1 MDIETLR
8 RLVLARHLYELG
20 LASSRTANDMHLFSA
35 ANLFQDAIEAFLL
48 AVADH
53 VGAGIDQNTKF
64 DKYFVVINDKISPK
78 ELPFKSKIIRLNRIR
93 VDSKHYGIQPDRDE
107 CTRLSI
113 AIREFFDE
121 VCSSVFGVPFSSVSA
136 IDLLKDG
143 DTKTELLRAKE
154 FLENGALEECA
165 ISCRKALYLE
175 IERDYDIS
183 AYRNGPPT
191 NILAGFSNA
200 PHFAKSKEY
209 IDENVYDSTDYI
221 VYDHSSVN
229 EKLLTQGADNT
240 AFWNVWR
247 LTPEVFKDR
256 NGHWV
261 VRHEFRKLDA
271 EVLAERIEYIF
282 NATLDVVLSI
292 HRTRQAAVWSEGG
305 KYVCTLSQELV
316 PVHKKADESSE
327 VVAHTPKGL
336 YEVTADFRIEGLNGD
351 AEYWHIAHFGNGHVW
366 GYVHEKYVK

>member
-1 MDIETLR
+1 
-8 RLVLARHLYELG
+8 
-20 LASSRTANDMHLFSA
+20 MHLFSA